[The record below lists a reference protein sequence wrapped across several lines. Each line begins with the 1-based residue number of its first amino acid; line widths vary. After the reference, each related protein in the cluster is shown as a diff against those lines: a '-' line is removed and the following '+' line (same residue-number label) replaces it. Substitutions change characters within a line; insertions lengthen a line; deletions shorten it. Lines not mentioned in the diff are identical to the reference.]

1 MKKLVVILS
10 CLLMASSAFAVAD
23 ADPDGIGIWFDLTAD
38 TNYVD
43 APVYAQVMTYLIIS
57 NPTTNSIAGWE
68 CSLVFDMVG
77 LSVLGGWMYNGSALN
92 VLTEP
97 DFAVGLAEPLPAEP
111 ATLLLSFNLFVM
123 DAAGSCFTVLPSPA
137 PSTPDNLPLYVDGED
152 LSHLVLLQNA
162 TGYGPGGEILTC
174 AAINDQT
181 CDITATE
188 STTWSAVKSL
198 W

>member
-77 LSVLGGWMYNGSALN
+77 LSVLGCWMYNGSAFN
-92 VLTEP
+92 VLT
-97 DFAVGLAEPLPAEP
+97 
-111 ATLLLSFNLFVM
+111 
-123 DAAGSCFTVLPSPA
+123 
-137 PSTPDNLPLYVDGED
+137 
-152 LSHLVLLQNA
+152 
-162 TGYGPGGEILTC
+162 
-174 AAINDQT
+174 
-181 CDITATE
+181 
-188 STTWSAVKSL
+188 
-198 W
+198 